1 MNYKL
6 VKIVELSGNKAS
18 VYSLYTE
25 DEKCTLFEKFMR
37 ENSMSFKS
45 ETIDILKRLKSIALK
60 EGAREQYFKTW
71 EGKPGDLVCALYD
84 RPNSQ
89 LRLYCIRLGGSLII
103 LGGGGHKPKTIREL
117 QSDPKLSSENS
128 LMVKLSGELLHR
140 VKSKEILYVND
151 YMDLEGDLDFEF

>member
-37 ENSMSFKS
+37 ENSISFKS
-45 ETIDILKRLKSIALK
+45 ETIDILKRLRSIASK
-60 EGAREQYFKTW
+60 EGAREQYFKTR

-103 LGGGGHKPKTIREL
+103 LGGGGHKPKAIRAL

-151 YMDLEGDLDFEF
+151 YMDLEGDLNFEF

>member
-25 DEKCTLFEKFMR
+25 NEKCTLFEKFMR
-37 ENSMSFKS
+37 EYSISFKS
-45 ETIDILKRLKSIALK
+45 ETIDILKRLKSIASK
-60 EGAREQYFKTW
+60 EGAREQYFKTR

-103 LGGGGHKPKTIREL
+103 LGSGGHKPKTIRAL

-128 LMVKLSGELLHR
+128 LMIKLSGELLHR
-140 VKSKEILYVND
+140 VRSKEILYVND

>member
-37 ENSMSFKS
+37 ENSKSFKS
-45 ETIDILKRLKSIALK
+45 ETIDILKRLNSIASK
-60 EGAREQYFKTW
+60 EGAREQYFKTR

-84 RPNSQ
+84 RPNSH

-103 LGGGGHKPKTIREL
+103 LGGGGHKPKTIRAL